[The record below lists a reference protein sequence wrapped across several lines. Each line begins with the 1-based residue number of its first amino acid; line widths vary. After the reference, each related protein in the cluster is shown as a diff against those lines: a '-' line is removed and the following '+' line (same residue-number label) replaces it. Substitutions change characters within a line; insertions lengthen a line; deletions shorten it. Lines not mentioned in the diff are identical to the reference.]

1 MQTTQAGDAGGT
13 KRRGKEQK
21 RGLSLQAPPCT
32 KGVSVNRE
40 NVQQKR
46 RILRCHGHNFTFHK
60 TLEPKEILWLLQSK
74 LFILKNEKTGPRK
87 QGRRGHRALT
97 ADSGQETTSPAPSQ
111 SSPPSSSV
119 GIRNANQSPLN
130 FRASVSLRTDTLPR
144 GRGEA
149 GGSEP
154 CVKSGRGRTSR
165 P

>member
-111 SSPPSSSV
+111 RAPLPHLPLAFATRTNRPLTSV
-119 GIRNANQSPLN
+119 
-130 FRASVSLRTDTLPR
+130 PR
-144 GRGEA
+144 C
-149 GGSEP
+149 P
-154 CVKSGRGRTSR
+154 CVQILCRVEEEKQEDRSR
-165 P
+165 V